1 MNARSKT
8 MIDDTKEEAPPPGD
22 AVVVG
27 SGGMGSS
34 LLHLSPLQKQISISV
49 TVTLLSL
56 WSGKLPLS
64 IFIQESV

>member
-8 MIDDTKEEAPPPGD
+8 IIDDTKEEAPPPGD

-34 LLHLSPLQKQISISV
+34 LLHLKI
-49 TVTLLSL
+49 TD
-56 WSGKLPLS
+56 
-64 IFIQESV
+64 